1 MNNSKKILIIG
12 GPTAS
17 GKTEISFKI
26 AKEINGEIIS
36 ADSRQF
42 YKEINI
48 GTDKPPIWMRNEI
61 PHHFID
67 FLSLKENFDVYEY
80 KNLVYEKV
88 GEIISKGKI
97 PVIVGGSGFYIR
109 VLIKGLF
116 PLPYELKEKQ
126 KEIREKLKNEKTEKL
141 YERLKEIDPGV
152 SKKIHPNDKYRII
165 RAIEIYEITGKNM
178 SFWQNQKPEKTL
190 NDFGKIFYFILM
202 RERNQIYER
211 IEKRIEKMFENG
223 WIDEVK
229 KLREESFE
237 NDLKFKAPIGYKE
250 IIDYL
255 DGKYNL
261 EETKRMIVKKTKEY
275 ARKQIIWF
283 KKEEGIFINFSTDD
297 EVIKK
302 IKLHFFLIS

>member
-1 MNNSKKILIIG
+1 
-12 GPTAS
+12 
-17 GKTEISFKI
+17 
-26 AKEINGEIIS
+26 
-36 ADSRQF
+36 
-42 YKEINI
+42 
-48 GTDKPPIWMRNEI
+48 
-61 PHHFID
+61 
-67 FLSLKENFDVYEY
+67 
-80 KNLVYEKV
+80 
-88 GEIISKGKI
+88 
-97 PVIVGGSGFYIR
+97 
-109 VLIKGLF
+109 
-116 PLPYELKEKQ
+116 
-126 KEIREKLKNEKTEKL
+126 
-141 YERLKEIDPGV
+141 
-152 SKKIHPNDKYRII
+152 
-165 RAIEIYEITGKNM
+165 M

-261 EETKRMIVKKTKEY
+261 EETKKMIVKKTKEY

-302 IKLHFFLIS
+302 IKFHFFLIS

>member
-1 MNNSKKILIIG
+1 
-12 GPTAS
+12 
-17 GKTEISFKI
+17 
-26 AKEINGEIIS
+26 
-36 ADSRQF
+36 
-42 YKEINI
+42 
-48 GTDKPPIWMRNEI
+48 
-61 PHHFID
+61 
-67 FLSLKENFDVYEY
+67 
-80 KNLVYEKV
+80 
-88 GEIISKGKI
+88 
-97 PVIVGGSGFYIR
+97 
-109 VLIKGLF
+109 LIKGLF
-116 PLPYELKEKQ
+116 PLSYELKEKQ
-126 KEIREKLKNEKTEKL
+126 KEIRGKLKIEKTEEL
-141 YERLKEIDPGV
+141 YERLKEIDPSV
-152 SKKIHPNDKYRII
+152 SKKIHPNDRYRII
-165 RAIEIYEITGKNM
+165 RAIEIYQITGKNM

-261 EETKRMIVKKTKEY
+261 EETKKMIVKKTKEY

-302 IKLHFFLIS
+302 IKFHFFLIS